1 MRTHLKLFDDIGSSS
16 VIPTPDS
23 TLGAGLESI
32 KRMTK
37 AALYARVSSEKQKNE
52 RTIESQIA
60 ELKQQIERAGHVLV
74 KEYID
79 DGYSGKYLD
88 RPALDELRTALKTD
102 TFDAVY
108 FHSADRVAR
117 AAAHQNIL
125 VSELLKYKKRIIIAG
140 RDYEENP
147 ENTFA
152 LTVFGAVA
160 EFERAKI
167 IERMMRGKMHRL
179 RMGQLPS
186 QGHIVYGYTYV
197 KKRLEYGGRRA
208 RGNRRIT
215 RCPIAS
221 TSGI

>member
-1 MRTHLKLFDDIGSSS
+1 LKLFDDIGSSS

-88 RPALDELRTALKTD
+88 RPALDELRTALKPT
-102 TFDAVY
+102 
-108 FHSADRVAR
+108 S
-117 AAAHQNIL
+117 
-125 VSELLKYKKRIIIAG
+125 
-140 RDYEENP
+140 
-147 ENTFA
+147 
-152 LTVFGAVA
+152 
-160 EFERAKI
+160 
-167 IERMMRGKMHRL
+167 
-179 RMGQLPS
+179 
-186 QGHIVYGYTYV
+186 
-197 KKRLEYGGRRA
+197 RA
-208 RGNRRIT
+208 RWAARS
-215 RCPIAS
+215 CAPSAS
-221 TSGI
+221 RGRGSRLG